1 MPTEESY
8 CSPHLLRDPSSPE
21 LAGPAADIRN
31 PIIIGAH
38 LRLLDI
44 RLSGRNLFFR
54 HGVMVRYSSKRPPR
68 LRSMKTLH
76 ILIVED
82 EPWVAMDLE
91 MIIIK
96 IVTATVVIEGSIAAT
111 KEALHEALDFAFL
124 DVDVT
129 NGKTFEIAH
138 ILERKHVPFVF
149 VSGSPQDEL
158 PFELRSVPF
167 IPKPFDAAQIESA
180 LQAVAN

>member
-1 MPTEESY
+1 
-8 CSPHLLRDPSSPE
+8 
-21 LAGPAADIRN
+21 
-31 PIIIGAH
+31 
-38 LRLLDI
+38 
-44 RLSGRNLFFR
+44 
-54 HGVMVRYSSKRPPR
+54 
-68 LRSMKTLH
+68 MKILH

-96 IVTATVVIEGSIAAT
+96 IVTATVVIEGSVAAT
-111 KEALHEALDFAFL
+111 KQVLREPLDFAFL

-138 ILERKHVPFVF
+138 ILELKHVPFVF
-149 VSGSPQDEL
+149 ISGSPQDQL

-167 IPKPFDAAQIESA
+167 ITKPFYAAQIEGA
-180 LQAVAN
+180 LQAVVN